1 MGDSSRDKAPIARP
15 TGRRAEE
22 TSPPWAVLGVT
33 VFAAIVAGAAG
44 HLIPGAAGWV
54 ASGVLAV
61 LGGASSLVLVKGPSE
76 HIDVALRR
84 QIRQLEEEK
93 KTAGP
98 ALLELESLKRQIE
111 VAISSYKSNRDP
123 LAAGSEL
130 GLGPLNALLEAARD
144 AAKSGPVV
152 SRIAIDEAELVG
164 ADGVPLPEPWP
175 ADADNPPSFDPRV
188 RAEALRGLDALVS
201 GLESL
206 TRMLSRPIP
215 AVTSQPGNGGAAR
228 TPAQLVDEV
237 VHTAADGIE
246 DLAAGLMRANELA
259 SVAERVTNRATLLAL
274 NAALEAT
281 RSGSEAFAAIAEE
294 TRRLAEFAREA
305 TDTISRLA
313 SEIEYKVGE
322 TITAIHST
330 SEDAKIGIAALSGSP
345 PPTVTLPPTHLD
357 SVEGL
362 LSRARE
368 VRQTLTAVSG
378 SARGGAGTGSSGS
391 GGSGGSGGRGS
402 GNTSGSGSDGMIR
415 SGSDGM
421 IGGGLNSGPSDFD
434 EASFQIERA
443 SRLEEPPDP
452 RGSAQSQ
459 DDDVPMREVPPPIE
473 LASDLAPETPHS
485 APPRDDA
492 PPEHLM
498 MLERLKPNQRYPS

>member
-1 MGDSSRDKAPIARP
+1 MAETQRDKRP
-15 TGRRAEE
+15 VTRQESRRAEE
-22 TSPPWAVLGVT
+22 ASPPWSVLGVT
-33 VFAAIVAGAAG
+33 VFASLIAGAAG
-44 HLIPGAAGWV
+44 HLVPGTAGWV
-54 ASGVLAV
+54 AAGVLAV
-61 LGGASSLVLVKGPSE
+61 LGGASALVLVKAPSE

-84 QIRQLEEEK
+84 QIRELEEDK
-93 KTAGP
+93 KVASSS
-98 ALLELESLKRQIE
+98 LLELESLRRQIE
-111 VAISSYKSNRDP
+111 VATSSYKGGRDP
-123 LAAGSEL
+123 LAAVAEL
-130 GLGPLNALLEAARD
+130 GLGPLNALLQAARE
-144 AAKSGPVV
+144 ASTSGPVV

-175 ADADNPPSFDPRV
+175 ADANAFDPRV
-188 RAEALRGLDALVS
+188 RTEALRGIDALVS

-215 AVTSQPGNGGAAR
+215 AISSAPAAGGASR
-228 TPAQLVDEV
+228 TPAQLVDDV

-345 PPTVTLPPTHLD
+345 PPTLSLPPTHLD
-357 SVEGL
+357 SVEAL

-368 VRQTLTAVSG
+368 VRQTLTASA
-378 SARGGAGTGSSGS
+378 SARGRHGW
-391 GGSGGSGGRGS
+391 RPV
-402 GNTSGSGSDGMIR
+402 R
-415 SGSDGM
+415 
-421 IGGGLNSGPSDFD
+421 
-434 EASFQIERA
+434 
-443 SRLEEPPDP
+443 RLFRRIVQLRPV
-452 RGSAQSQ
+452 R
-459 DDDVPMREVPPPIE
+459 
-473 LASDLAPETPHS
+473 
-485 APPRDDA
+485 
-492 PPEHLM
+492 
-498 MLERLKPNQRYPS
+498 

>member
-1 MGDSSRDKAPIARP
+1 M
-15 TGRRAEE
+15 
-22 TSPPWAVLGVT
+22 
-33 VFAAIVAGAAG
+33 
-44 HLIPGAAGWV
+44 

-61 LGGASSLVLVKGPSE
+61 LGGASALVLVKGPSE

-93 KTAGP
+93 KAAGP
-98 ALLELESLKRQIE
+98 ALLELESLKRQID

-144 AAKSGPVV
+144 AAKSGPVREPDRDRRGGTGRGRRRAA
-152 SRIAIDEAELVG
+152 SRALAGRREQSSLVRSACPRG
-164 ADGVPLPEPWP
+164 SAARARRPGLGSGVAHE
-175 ADADNPPSFDPRV
+175 
-188 RAEALRGLDALVS
+188 DALAADS
-201 GLESL
+201 G
-206 TRMLSRPIP
+206 RDRQP
-215 AVTSQPGNGGAAR
+215 ANGGAAR

-357 SVEGL
+357 SIEGL

-378 SARGGAGTGSSGS
+378 PARGSAGTGSGGSGS
-391 GGSGGSGGRGS
+391 GGSGGAGS
-402 GNTSGSGSDGMIR
+402 GTGGSGSDGMIR

-421 IGGGLNSGPSDFD
+421 IGSGLNNGPSDFD
-434 EASFQIERA
+434 ESSFQIERA
-443 SRLEEPPDP
+443 SRLEEPPQP
-452 RGSAQSQ
+452 RGSAPIP

-473 LASDLAPETPHS
+473 LASDLAPEPH
-485 APPRDDA
+485 ARGA
-492 PPEHLM
+492 AA
-498 MLERLKPNQRYPS
+498 R

>member
-1 MGDSSRDKAPIARP
+1 MAETLRDKSPNTRRES
-15 TGRRAEE
+15 RRAEE
-22 TSPPWAVLGVT
+22 ASPPWAVLGVT
-33 VFAAIVAGAAG
+33 VFASLVAGAAG
-44 HLIPGAAGWV
+44 HLVPGTAGWV
-54 ASGVLAV
+54 AAGVLAV
-61 LGGASSLVLVKGPSE
+61 LGGASALVLVKAPSE

-84 QIRQLEEEK
+84 QIRELEEDK

-98 ALLELESLKRQIE
+98 ALLELESLRRQIE
-111 VAISSYKSNRDP
+111 VATSSYKGGRDP
-123 LAAGSEL
+123 LTAVSEL
-130 GLGPLNALLEAARD
+130 GLGPLNALLQAARE
-144 AAKSGPVV
+144 ASASGPVV

-164 ADGVPLPEPWP
+164 VDGVPLPEPWP
-175 ADADNPPSFDPRV
+175 ADANDPPAFDPRV
-188 RAEALRGLDALVS
+188 RAEALRGIDALIS

-215 AVTSQPGNGGAAR
+215 AVSVSPSSDGASR

-330 SEDAKIGIAALSGSP
+330 SEDAKMGIAALSGSP
-345 PPTVTLPPTHLD
+345 PPTLSLPPTHLD
-357 SVEGL
+357 SVEAL
-362 LSRARE
+362 LQRARE
-368 VRQTLTAVSG
+368 VRQTLTAATS
-378 SARGGAGTGSSGS
+378 SARGAGGGSDRGGNDGGGNDGGNDGGGTA
-391 GGSGGSGGRGS
+391 GGSGGGS
-402 GNTSGSGSDGMIR
+402 PDYGD
-415 SGSDGM
+415 
-421 IGGGLNSGPSDFD
+421 
-434 EASFQIERA
+434 ASTFQIERA
-443 SRLEEPPDP
+443 SRLDEVAYPSRADET
-452 RGSAQSQ
+452 Q
-459 DDDVPMREVPPPIE
+459 DDENAPMREVPPPIE
-473 LASDLAPETPHS
+473 MASDLAPEPPLQAS
-485 APPRDDA
+485 PRDDA
-492 PPEHLM
+492 PPEHIL
-498 MLERLKPNQRYPS
+498 MLERLKPAPGYPS

>member
-1 MGDSSRDKAPIARP
+1 MGDSSRDKAPIVRP
-15 TGRRAEE
+15 AGRRAEE

-33 VFAAIVAGAAG
+33 VFAAMVAGAAG

-61 LGGASSLVLVKGPSE
+61 LGGASALVLVKGPSE

-93 KTAGP
+93 KAAGP

-130 GLGPLNALLEAARD
+130 GLGPLNALLAAARD

-175 ADADNPPSFDPRV
+175 ADANNPPSFDPRV

-215 AVTSQPGNGGAAR
+215 AVTQPANGGAAR

-357 SVEGL
+357 SIEGL

-378 SARGGAGTGSSGS
+378 PARGSAGAGSGGSGS
-391 GGSGGSGGRGS
+391 GGSGGGGGS
-402 GNTSGSGSDGMIR
+402 ATPGSGSDGMIR

-421 IGGGLNSGPSDFD
+421 IGSGLNNGPSDFD
-434 EASFQIERA
+434 ESSFQIERA
-443 SRLEEPPDP
+443 SRLEEPPKP
-452 RGSAQSQ
+452 RGSSIP

-473 LASDLAPETPHS
+473 LASDLAPEPPRV

-492 PPEHLM
+492 PPEHMM
-498 MLERLKPNQRYPS
+498 MLERLKPSERYPS